1 MFKKNS
7 NELSQLARMNEDQ
20 AMAIIVSLD
29 SEAITKNTAVTLSQI
44 IPTSIWQKLRRGQKG
59 YVGKVFC
66 MYLQQLG
73 FEYVKKG
80 KSGTTNLYRLVTE

>member
-1 MFKKNS
+1 MTKKNS
-7 NELSQLARMNEDQ
+7 NELSQLARMNEGE
-20 AMAIIVSLD
+20 AIEVIISLD
-29 SEAITKNTAVTLSQI
+29 YKAIVKNTAVTLSQI